1 MSVVK
6 ASRKKHRIGVI
17 LCIVSIIVPCWSKT
31 NVSSDKDV
39 ESIQGYFLLN
49 VTQKLSE
56 DFNRTY
62 NEELGI
68 SFIKV
73 STFKINRNC
82 HSAASGVL
90 ENLRYIQLC
99 SSSTRSKQSTS

>member
-1 MSVVK
+1 MNVEK

-17 LCIVSIIVPCWSKT
+17 LCIASIILPCWSKT
-31 NVSSDKDV
+31 SIYSDKDV

-49 VTQKLSE
+49 ITQKLSE

-73 STFKINRNC
+73 SRLKMKCNC
-82 HSAASGVL
+82 DCAASNVV
-90 ENLRYIQLC
+90 ENLRYI
-99 SSSTRSKQSTS
+99 

>member
-1 MSVVK
+1 MNVEKTSSK
-6 ASRKKHRIGVI
+6 YHRIGVI
-17 LCIVSIIVPCWSKT
+17 LCIASIILPCWSKT
-31 NVSSDKDV
+31 SVSSDKNV

-49 VTQKLSE
+49 ITQKLSE

-73 STFKINRNC
+73 SVLKVNC
-82 HSAASGVL
+82 NSYNAASYVL

-99 SSSTRSKQSTS
+99 GGSTRSKQSTS